1 MFFSVLYWLKERLRD
16 AWLWPLNLVR
26 DFPARSG
33 RLARTIF
40 VGVTALG
47 RLPFFMGKAARAGT
61 LRRQLRHAVRQTGI
75 WLHLF
80 LVQLFDLIGGPE
92 ICQFVMHLGLH
103 TTPLTAAELTAVQ
116 SIFGPPNLRY
126 QDVRIAQGGILHLI
140 FRYNGG
146 LAFATWYTIHLP
158 VKREGGTGTA
168 VSSRQNLPLLVH
180 ELTHVFQ
187 YHHVGSRYLG
197 EAIYY
202 LVTTSRNCYQYG
214 GHANLRTCHQQGQR
228 FCHFNREQQAQIIQ
242 DYFTQHRQNQDT
254 SAYEPFLV
262 QLRQRDL

>member
-1 MFFSVLYWLKERLRD
+1 MFFSILYWLKERLRD

-33 RLARTIF
+33 RLLNTLL
-40 VGVTALG
+40 VG
-47 RLPFFMGKAARAGT
+47 GKAALYAPIFLGQAVWLGQ
-61 LRRQLRHAVRQTGI
+61 LRRQVRHAARQTGI
-75 WLHLF
+75 WLHLC
-80 LVQLFDLIGGPE
+80 LVQLFDLVGGPE
-92 ICQFVMHLGLH
+92 ICQFVMHLGMH
-103 TTPLTAAELTAVQ
+103 TTPLTAAEMTAVQ
-116 SIFGPPNLRY
+116 PIFGSHNLRY

-158 VKREGGTGTA
+158 VKREGEERTA
-168 VSSRQNLPLLVH
+168 VSTRQNLPLLVH

-202 LVTTSRNCYQYG
+202 LITTNRNCYQYG
-214 GHANLRTCHQQGQR
+214 GPANLRACYQQGKHFR
-228 FCHFNREQQAQIIQ
+228 HFNREQQAQIIQ
-242 DYFTQHRQNQDT
+242 DYFTHHCQSQDT
-254 SAYEPFLV
+254 AAYEPFLV
-262 QLRQRDL
+262 QLRQQEL

>member
-1 MFFSVLYWLKERLRD
+1 MPAVLHWLKERLHD

-33 RLARTIF
+33 RLAITLLTGGKSLLLLPLFLWQAGRSRTMKPQI
-40 VGVTALG
+40 
-47 RLPFFMGKAARAGT
+47 
-61 LRRQLRHAVRQTGI
+61 RRAVRQTAV

-80 LVQLFDLIGGPE
+80 LAQLFDLVGGPE
-92 ICQFVMHLGLH
+92 ICQFVMHLGMH
-103 TTPLTAAELTAVQ
+103 TTPLTAAEHTAVQ
-116 SIFGPPNLRY
+116 SLFGPNNLRY
-126 QDVRIAQGGILHLI
+126 QDVRLAEGGILNLI

-158 VKREGGTGTA
+158 LKRRVGETA
-168 VSSRQNLPLLVH
+168 VSNRKNLPLLIH

-214 GHANLRTCHQQGQR
+214 GSAGLRTCWQQGQAFR
-228 FCHFNREQQAQIIQ
+228 QFNREQQAQIIQ
-242 DYFTQHRQNQDT
+242 DYFSHSQKNLDI
-254 SAYEPFLV
+254 SAYLPYLV
-262 QLRQRDL
+262 QLRQRQL

>member
-1 MFFSVLYWLKERLRD
+1 MLFSLLYWFKERLRD

-33 RLARTIF
+33 RLLNTLL
-40 VGVTALG
+40 VGAKAVLYAPQL
-47 RLPFFMGKAARAGT
+47 LWLAARRGT
-61 LRRQLRHAVRQTGI
+61 VRHQLRQAARQTGI

-80 LVQLFDLIGGPE
+80 LVQLFDLVGGPE
-92 ICQFVMHLGLH
+92 ICQFVMHLGMH
-103 TTPLTAAELTAVQ
+103 TTPLTAVELTAVLP
-116 SIFGPPNLRY
+116 IFGPRNLRY

-158 VKREGGTGTA
+158 MTRETGRGTA

-180 ELTHVFQ
+180 ELTHIFQ

-228 FCHFNREQQAQIIQ
+228 FCHFNREQQAQIVQ
-242 DYFTQHRQNQDT
+242 DYFTQHRQYQDT

-262 QLRQRDL
+262 QLRQREL

>member
-33 RLARTIF
+33 RFLTTLL
-40 VGVTALG
+40 VGGKAVLHTPLILG
-47 RLPFFMGKAARAGT
+47 RAAQHGVLRHQVRQAAR
-61 LRRQLRHAVRQTGI
+61 QTAI
-75 WLHLF
+75 WLHLC
-80 LVQLFDLIGGPE
+80 LVQLFDLVGGPE
-92 ICQFVMHLGLH
+92 ICQLVMHLGMH
-103 TTPLTAAELTAVQ
+103 TTPLTAAEMTAVQ
-116 SIFGPPNLRY
+116 PIFGPHNLRY
-126 QDVRIAQGGILHLI
+126 HDVRVAQGGILHLI

-158 VKREGGTGTA
+158 MKREEGEGTA

>member
-1 MFFSVLYWLKERLRD
+1 MLFSVLHWLKERLHD

-40 VGVTALG
+40 VGFNALG
-47 RLPFFMGKAARAGT
+47 RLPLFMSKAARSGT
-61 LRRQLRHAVRQTGI
+61 LRRQLRHAARQTGI

-80 LVQLFDLIGGPE
+80 LVQLFDLVGGPE
-92 ICQFVMHLGLH
+92 ICQFVMHLGMH
-103 TTPLTAAELTAVQ
+103 TTPLTAAEMTAVPP
-116 SIFGPPNLRY
+116 IFGPDNLRY
-126 QDVRIAQGGILHLI
+126 QDVRVAQGGILHLI

-158 VKREGGTGTA
+158 VKNGEGGETA

-180 ELTHVFQ
+180 ELTHVYQ

-202 LVTTSRNCYQYG
+202 LVTTNRNCYQYG
-214 GHANLRTCHQQGQR
+214 GPANLQACYQQGKR
-228 FCHFNREQQAQIIQ
+228 FRHFNREQQAQIIQ
-242 DYFTQHRQNQDT
+242 DYFTQLHQKQDI
-254 SAYEPFLV
+254 SSYEPFLAD
-262 QLRQRDL
+262 LRRQEL

>member
-61 LRRQLRHAVRQTGI
+61 LRCQLRHAVRQSGI

-116 SIFGPPNLRY
+116 PIFGPPNLRY

-146 LAFATWYTIHLP
+146 LAFATWYTIYLP

-214 GHANLRTCHQQGQR
+214 GRANLRIYHQQGQR
-228 FCHFNREQQAQIIQ
+228 LRHFNREQQAQIIQ